1 MKFIGRISTSSAR
14 YQDDLFNENA
24 IPPKILNILSQENT
38 AKNGIVESYIYRCF
52 AQRFSQM
59 NAGLSYCSNNNFE
72 NFYVS
77 QFLSLFRNE
86 LGLKRS
92 IDKIYEIVVYALF
105 STLVKAL
112 EITIEINLNNQK
124 LDILEEFE
132 DFTKQLMGLHSNLLS
147 LEFPAKIYRLG
158 VTNAADKGL
167 DMWANFGLAIQ
178 IKHLSLDEQMAQNIV
193 DSISAD
199 RIIIVCKDSEQKIIV
214 SLLNQIGWK
223 ARIQSI
229 IAESDL
235 VNWYEKALRGKFSD
249 QLGTLLIQS
258 IRDEII
264 NEFPSTEPLE
274 FKKFMS
280 LRGYDKLID
289 KLWT

>member
-1 MKFIGRISTSSAR
+1 M
-14 YQDDLFNENA
+14 
-24 IPPKILNILSQENT
+24 NT
-38 AKNGIVESYIYRCF
+38 
-52 AQRFSQM
+52 
-59 NAGLSYCSNNNFE
+59 GLSYCSNNNFE

-86 LGLKRS
+86 PGLKRS

-167 DMWANFGLAIQ
+167 DRVCR
-178 IKHLSLDEQMAQNIV
+178 IKA
-193 DSISAD
+193 
-199 RIIIVCKDSEQKIIV
+199 
-214 SLLNQIGWK
+214 
-223 ARIQSI
+223 
-229 IAESDL
+229 
-235 VNWYEKALRGKFSD
+235 
-249 QLGTLLIQS
+249 
-258 IRDEII
+258 
-264 NEFPSTEPLE
+264 EPL
-274 FKKFMS
+274 S
-280 LRGYDKLID
+280 DKLFSHFEHD
-289 KLWT
+289 